1 MRELCGNTQA
11 EIDREHDR
19 QIFGEQAR
27 LESAEAMQNLREAR
41 AAFIHKLLRNEPV
54 TVRSYSAGFKINSTY
69 TLADA
74 IGQVD
79 SDDMWDM
86 LMREGEDPDLQ
97 TFAQA
102 FEDDPDLVCEMF
114 VQGKLDQFKIL
125 IRHEVERL
133 ADNVRF

>member
-1 MRELCGNTQA
+1 MMEPCGNTQA
-11 EIDREHDR
+11 EIERDEAQFALECSREN
-19 QIFGEQAR
+19 I
-27 LESAEAMQNLREAR
+27 EAMDRLRAAR

-54 TVRSYSAGFKINSTY
+54 TVRSYSGGFKVNNTY

-74 IGQVD
+74 IGEVD

-114 VQGKLDQFKIL
+114 VAGKLDQFKIL
-125 IRHEVERL
+125 IQHEVERL

>member
-11 EIDREHDR
+11 EIEYDEA
-19 QIFGEQAR
+19 QAR
-27 LESAEAMQNLREAR
+27 AEKHSEDAEAMELLREAR
-41 AAFIHKLLRNEPV
+41 AAFIHKLMRNEPV
-54 TVRSYSAGFKINSTY
+54 TARSYSAGFKINNTY

-74 IGQVD
+74 IGEVD
-79 SDDMWDM
+79 NDDMWDM

-102 FEDDPDLVCEMF
+102 FQDDPELICDMF
-114 VQGKLDQFKIL
+114 VTGKLDQFKIL
-125 IRHEVERL
+125 IQHEVERL